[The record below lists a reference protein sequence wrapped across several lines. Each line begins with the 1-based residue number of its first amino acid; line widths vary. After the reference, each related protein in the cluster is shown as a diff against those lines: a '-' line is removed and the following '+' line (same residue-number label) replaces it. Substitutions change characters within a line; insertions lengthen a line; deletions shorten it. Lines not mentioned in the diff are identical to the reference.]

1 MLKKALR
8 NTGADRAES
17 KDSNSDLFHFLYS
30 PRFKKFGV

>member
-8 NTGADRAES
+8 HTGADRAES

-30 PRFKKFGV
+30 PHCKKLRV